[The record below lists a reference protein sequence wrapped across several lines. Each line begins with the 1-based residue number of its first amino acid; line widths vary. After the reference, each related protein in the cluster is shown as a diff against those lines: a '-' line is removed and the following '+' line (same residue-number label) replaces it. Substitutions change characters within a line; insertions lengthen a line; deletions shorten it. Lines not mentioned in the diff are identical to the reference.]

1 MWGIEFQTPA
11 ERIYTKTA
19 LFKQKIVVR
28 VSNSSGGNLH
38 IISTALGRDLIA
50 FQTPTEK
57 IYTQNRYRRSE
68 IDLAGFKLQRR
79 NLHAVMICFQWV
91 LECFKLQRRNLHAAK
106 RRSRNDESAFQPPVE
121 QIYTVYRPGAK
132 IPLNRV
138 STSSGGNLHRL
149 DTAIVSLPNRV
160 STSSGGNLHHLKGIE
175 KGMMKLFQP
184 PVEEIYTQQEFRE
197 PRQNSVSTSSG
208 GNLHSVRN
216 SIFSGYEYLK
226 FIFLPLKFR

>member
-121 QIYTVYRPGAK
+121 QIYTGHHNSFLHLFISMYN
-132 IPLNRV
+132 PLQSYDNKAV
-138 STSSGGNLHRL
+138 
-149 DTAIVSLPNRV
+149 
-160 STSSGGNLHHLKGIE
+160 
-175 KGMMKLFQP
+175 
-184 PVEEIYTQQEFRE
+184 
-197 PRQNSVSTSSG
+197 
-208 GNLHSVRN
+208 
-216 SIFSGYEYLK
+216 
-226 FIFLPLKFR
+226 

>member
-79 NLHAVMICFQWV
+79 NLHA
-91 LECFKLQRRNLHAAK
+91 AK

-138 STSSGGNLHRL
+138 STSSGGNLH
-149 DTAIVSLPNRV
+149 
-160 STSSGGNLHHLKGIE
+160 
-175 KGMMKLFQP
+175 
-184 PVEEIYTQQEFRE
+184 
-197 PRQNSVSTSSG
+197 
-208 GNLHSVRN
+208 SVRN